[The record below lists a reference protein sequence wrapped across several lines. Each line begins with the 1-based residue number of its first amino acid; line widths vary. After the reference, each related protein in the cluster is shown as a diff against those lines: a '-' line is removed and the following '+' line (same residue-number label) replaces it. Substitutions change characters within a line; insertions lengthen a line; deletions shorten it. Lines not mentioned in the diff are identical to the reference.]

1 MATTVKPLGSVAAA
15 AESNAATGR
24 ARRPKDPRYLA
35 LRNFA
40 LSITI
45 FNIFGYTLLGWEQPW
60 LWPILAVAT
69 AYATEFV
76 FELLSAW
83 AERRQLAFLGRG
95 PRGTMEFLLPAHI
108 TGLACNML
116 LYANNRWWPV
126 MFAVV
131 IAVSQ
136 KHVLKAPIAGRM
148 RHFMNPS
155 NFGITVT
162 LLVLGSWVSIS
173 PPYQFT
179 EWASTYFKLMI
190 PMIILTAGT
199 VLNAMLTKK
208 TALIVGWL
216 GGFAI
221 QAFVRHWLY
230 GVQLNTAIGVMTG
243 VAFVLFSNYMI
254 TDPGTTPSKP
264 IPQFM
269 FGGGVAFVY
278 GALMEANIVNTLF
291 FAVVIVCAIRGTGWW
306 AVHLRNKYLARHRP
320 PAAEPA
326 TLPAV
331 VSEQPAKAA

>member
-40 LSITI
+40 LSITV

-69 AYATEFV
+69 AYVTELV

-83 AERRQLAFLGRG
+83 AERRQPAFLGRG

-116 LYANNRWWPV
+116 LYANNQWWPV

-136 KHVLKAPIAGRM
+136 KHVLRAPIAGRM

-155 NFGITVT
+155 NFGISVT

-190 PMIILTAGT
+190 PMTILTAGT

-208 TALIVGWL
+208 TALAVGWM

-221 QAFVRHWLY
+221 QAFVRHWLF
-230 GVQLNTAIGVMTG
+230 GVQLNTALGVMTG

-254 TDPGTTPSKP
+254 TDPATTPTKGLAK
-264 IPQFM
+264 FM
-269 FGGGVAFVY
+269 FGSSVAIVY
-278 GALMEANIVNTLF
+278 GVLMALNIVYTLF
-291 FAVVIVCAIRGTGWW
+291 FALSIVCALRGLGWW
-306 AVHLRNKYLARHRP
+306 GARFIARRRERSRNTTAASGP
-320 PAAEPA
+320 ETVPA
-326 TLPAV
+326 
-331 VSEQPAKAA
+331 